1 MATGIL
7 QLSKL
12 AGFAGLL
19 NPSSNCTE
27 RLVKHHKRNVKL
39 RFTCGFNEQ
48 KLKEEKRDH
57 SGEELRNPTLLHSK
71 KHWRWVHC
79 HANSSVY
86 KITTNMYKEIIN
98 ET

>member
-1 MATGIL
+1 MAAGIP

-27 RLVKHHKRNVKL
+27 RLVKHHKSIVKL

-48 KLKEEKRDH
+48 KLKEENRDH
-57 SGEELRNPTLLHSK
+57 SDEELRPILLHS
-71 KHWRWVHC
+71 
-79 HANSSVY
+79 
-86 KITTNMYKEIIN
+86 
-98 ET
+98 

>member
-1 MATGIL
+1 MAVGIL

-57 SGEELRNPTLLHSK
+57 SGEELRNPTLLHS
-71 KHWRWVHC
+71 
-79 HANSSVY
+79 
-86 KITTNMYKEIIN
+86 
-98 ET
+98 